1 MVLSSPEDIAK
12 RRMYQLRRIHKLTP
26 QMRNGK
32 TLVRR
37 AKVAI
42 LKEDE
47 NTGENKIIY
56 VLGNLSCI
64 APIENCK
71 NVEGIEIK

>member
-1 MVLSSPEDIAK
+1 
-12 RRMYQLRRIHKLTP
+12 
-26 QMRNGK
+26 MRNGK

-42 LKEDE
+42 LKKDE

-56 VLGNLSCI
+56 VLQDLSCI
-64 APIENCK
+64 APIENCE
-71 NVEGIEIK
+71 NVKGNDAYKYPNKIC